1 MSYRRLEL
9 DPQNPADAGMT
20 MQRIVADIYGQ
31 IAKEM
36 DNDARCELV
45 AAYIMAAAGWLA
57 AILGPDGCIAAL
69 ERAIA
74 NLRARRNALELHR
87 AQPARGV
94 H

>member
-9 DPQNPADAGMT
+9 DPNNP
-20 MQRIVADIYGQ
+20 
-31 IAKEM
+31 
-36 DNDARCELV
+36 
-45 AAYIMAAAGWLA
+45 AAAGWLA